1 MNLSTVDAFKNISAA
16 NNPIELNGERLGSL
30 QRVLTRML
38 GDLNEVCERHG
49 IAYTLGGGTCLGAVR
64 HHGFIPWDDDVD
76 INMTREGYRRFVKAY
91 ESEMKD
97 GYWLHDCNRTPGYE
111 LAFPR
116 LRLKGTVVRSREDY
130 QFDECG
136 AYIDIFIIDNAP
148 SNALLR
154 NAHGFI
160 SMALGFAYS
169 CRRFAAHAAD
179 YLALVEGD
187 AAATSAFKKKI
198 LIGRLLSFRS
208 VESWTRAWD
217 RWNSR
222 CHDASSSHVTIP
234 VGRKHYFG
242 ELQFRSDYF
251 PVSRGSFGD
260 LTVPLPK
267 NTDAYMRSLYGEGY
281 MTPPPEGDREK
292 HVVYE
297 FDLGDF
303 ENDVWRAEE
312 VNGR

>member
-1 MNLSTVDAFKNISAA
+1 
-16 NNPIELNGERLGSL
+16 
-30 QRVLTRML
+30 
-38 GDLNEVCERHG
+38 
-49 IAYTLGGGTCLGAVR
+49 
-64 HHGFIPWDDDVD
+64 
-76 INMTREGYRRFVKAY
+76 MTRDGYRRFIDVY
-91 ESEMKD
+91 ESELKD
-97 GYWLHDCNRTPGYE
+97 RYWLHDCERTPGYD

-116 LRLKGTVVRSREDY
+116 LRLKGTTVRTRDD
-130 QFDECG
+130 FDNQECG

-179 YLALVEGD
+179 YLSLVEGD

-198 LIGRLLSFRS
+198 LIGKLLSFRS

-222 CHDASSSHVTIP
+222 CHDEGSSHVTIP

-242 ELQFRSDYF
+242 ELQLRSDYF
-251 PVSRGSFGD
+251 PVSHGSFGD

-267 NTDAYMRSLYGEGY
+267 NTDVYMRSLYGEEY
-281 MTPPPEGDREK
+281 MTPPSEGDREK

-297 FDLGDF
+297 FDLGDYSA
-303 ENDVWRAEE
+303 DCDPCSSREE
-312 VNGR
+312 G

>member
-76 INMTREGYRRFVKAY
+76 INMTREGYSRFVKAY
-91 ESEMKD
+91 ESELKD
-97 GYWLHDCNRTPGYE
+97 RYWLHDCSRTPGYE

-116 LRLKGTVVRSREDY
+116 LRLKGTIVRSREDY

-154 NAHGFI
+154 GTHGFV

-179 YLALVEGD
+179 YLSLVEGD
-187 AAATSAFKKKI
+187 AAATTAFKKKI
-198 LIGRLLSFRS
+198 FIGRLLSFRS
-208 VESWTRAWD
+208 VEAWTRAWD

-222 CHDASSSHVTIP
+222 CHDESSNHVTIP

-242 ELQFRSDYF
+242 ELQLRGDCF
-251 PVSRGSFGD
+251 PVSHGSFGD

-267 NTDAYMRSLYGEGY
+267 NTDAYMRSLYGEDY

-297 FDLGDF
+297 FDLGDY
-303 ENDVWRAEE
+303 ENDAH
-312 VNGR
+312 GSGDSHDC